1 VSFIE
6 TYRAAVAPADC
17 DVLGH
22 MNISRYF
29 QACSDGVLSF
39 QTRLGLGISDIR
51 HGRRLSLAAVR
62 VESDFKSEI
71 MAGEVISLR
80 TGVEEIGGK
89 TILLRHRLYRVE
101 ADVLAFD
108 TKFRCALLDLEQR
121 RAVAIPDD
129 VRAKAQ
135 EYLIADLD

>member
-1 VSFIE
+1 MSFIE

-39 QTRLGLGISDIR
+39 QTRLGLGISDLL

-62 VESDFKSEI
+62 AESDFKSEI

-80 TGVEEIGGK
+80 TCVEEIGGK

-101 ADVLAFD
+101 EDILAFE
-108 TKFRCALLDLEQR
+108 TKFRCVLLDLEQR
-121 RAVAIPDD
+121 RAVTIPDD
-129 VRAKAQ
+129 IRAKA
-135 EYLIADLD
+135 EEHLVTDLD